1 MIYQSMLEDAGE
13 GTGTLN
19 CTDSTLSVLESSS
32 YYKTAPM
39 FFITK
44 YSNID
49 FDGYKLYVNGTAIN

>member
-1 MIYQSMLEDAGE
+1 MIYQSMLEDASE

-49 FDGYKLYVNGTAIN
+49 FNGYTLYVNNKALS